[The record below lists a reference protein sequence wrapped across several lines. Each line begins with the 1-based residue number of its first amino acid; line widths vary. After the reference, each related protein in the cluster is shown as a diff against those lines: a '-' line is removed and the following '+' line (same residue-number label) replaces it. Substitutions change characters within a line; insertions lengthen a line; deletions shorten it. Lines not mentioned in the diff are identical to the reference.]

1 MYYTDTVTIPN
12 YICDQYDHIALWG
25 LARLFQESAGHHAET
40 AGMGFRQLIERGKAW
55 VLSRMY
61 YVIDRMPCEGETVTV
76 RTWSRGTDGLFAF
89 RDFQLIDSQGVA
101 ATCSTYWVIIDFDTR
116 RAVRIRDYWAAIA
129 THPDCAT
136 DRQQLDRLRLP
147 KDAQP
152 ETVAHFSVKPS
163 MLDHTFHVNNA
174 EYIKW
179 IMDNL
184 PPQAPAQAPYRF
196 SIEFLNETQPHESVS
211 VIVCPT
217 QPHDGAATYFKVTN
231 DRATAVVAAIEPVMN
246 V

>member
-61 YVIDRMPCEGETVTV
+61 YVIDRMPKESETVTV

-116 RAVRIRDYWAAIA
+116 RAVRIRDYWAAIS

-136 DRQQLDRLRLP
+136 DRAQLDRLRIP
-147 KDAQP
+147 KELQLDPVAQIP
-152 ETVAHFSVKPS
+152 VKPS

-184 PPQAPAQAPYRF
+184 PAHAPAAAPYRF
-196 SIEFLNETQPHESVS
+196 SIEFLNETQPDESVS
-211 VIVCPT
+211 VLVGSVPSA
-217 QPHDGAATYFKVTN
+217 DGSTTYFKLN
-231 DRATAVVAAIEPVMN
+231 NNHSTAVVATLKS
-246 V
+246 